1 LLFYLLYTLMNPNSN
16 SNQQSGVKKADAYLH
31 SLKMSIQSRLS
42 DYKRRGGVNDVD
54 AYHNDI
60 MELVKTFDAISFG
73 VGDDTSKRKR
83 VKNVVPLF
91 DRCIAKRAS
100 GEQCTRRKKEGEGY
114 CGTHIKGRPHG
125 CVNQAEEQ
133 FVTNKKVE
141 VWIREI
147 KGIVYYVDANKNVY
161 DPEDILANKI
171 NPRII
176 MKLEG

>member
-1 LLFYLLYTLMNPNSN
+1 MNSNSN